1 MNPQRN
7 SKRGSAAVEAVFV
20 LLPFLAMF
28 FAMMDYGM
36 AIFLKN
42 TMQFAVRQGVRYA
55 VTSQTA
61 AGLGQDASIKSVV
74 NQYSM
79 GFLNYVA
86 PSGIGRPCS
95 GTGCISIDYYT
106 PNTLTL
112 VAGVGS
118 NVGGNIVQ
126 VSANNLS
133 WAWMAPLLRSTAPLQ
148 FSVTSAD
155 VMEASPN
162 GIPPNR

>member
-1 MNPQRN
+1 M
-7 SKRGSAAVEAVFV
+7 KRRKAESGAVMLEAAVV
-20 LLPFLAMF
+20 LVPFFALF
-28 FAMMDYGM
+28 FAMIDYGM

-42 TMQFAVRQGVRYA
+42 TMQFAVRQGARYA

-61 AGLGQDASIKSVV
+61 AGLGHDASIKAVV

-86 PSGIGRPCS
+86 PAGAGRPCS
-95 GTGCISIDYYT
+95 GTGCITINYYT

-112 VAGVGS
+112 VTGAGS
-118 NVGGNIVQ
+118 NVGGNIVE
-126 VSANNLS
+126 VTASNLS
-133 WAWMAPLLRSTAPLQ
+133 WAWMVPLLRSTTPLT

-162 GIPPNR
+162 GIPPAR